1 MKFINSKF
9 LPIFFSSLIAGFFV
23 AISILAWNNPTAT
36 PPNGDSA
43 LYYAS
48 STGNFG
54 IGTTT
59 PSSKLHLS
67 GDNISLN
74 IQSVTPAVETSI
86 FSGSSGNVNR
96 STIFTTGSMLSFGTG
111 GATRMS
117 VLSNGNVGI
126 GITDPGYTLTVN
138 GTAWV
143 TSGAWSG
150 SDIRWKKN
158 IKPLENSLSKLLQ
171 LQGVGF
177 NWKKDEYPDLKF
189 NDGPQIGFI
198 AQDVEK
204 IFPELVTTDNN
215 GYKGISYEKIVPV
228 LTEAIK
234 ELHVSLEQLKKENS
248 ELKIIICKDHPE
260 EKICLK

>member
-1 MKFINSKF
+1 
-9 LPIFFSSLIAGFFV
+9 LRAGSGHS
-23 AISILAWNNPTAT
+23 AADIGLA
-36 PPNGDSA
+36 
-43 LYYAS
+43 
-48 STGNFG
+48 FG
-54 IGTTT
+54 ISG
-59 PSSKLHLS
+59 PNSSPAFVTAYTAMVI
-67 GDNISLN
+67 DN
-74 IQSVTPAVETSI
+74 
-86 FSGSSGNVNR
+86 
-96 STIFTTGSMLSFGTG
+96 
-111 GATRMS
+111 
-117 VLSNGNVGI
+117 NGNVGI
-126 GITDPGYTLTVN
+126 GTTAPGYTLTVN
-138 GTAWV
+138 GNAWV

-215 GYKGISYEKIVPV
+215 GYKGISYEKLVPV

-234 ELHVSLEQLKKENS
+234 DQQKEIK
-248 ELKIIICKDHPE
+248 ELKARIEILERK
-260 EKICLK
+260 